1 MLSKTLSVALVI
13 AVCQAQPLTKLF
25 KTLGHASQAPFSLQA
40 RNTTTLEG
48 NSTNFSIPVIPEE
61 FSCFTKEFTW
71 DNQEKLRGDP
81 RKQAIKHSFVK
92 VSAKFDRVYI
102 ETTDE

>member
-25 KTLGHASQAPFSLQA
+25 KALGHASQAQFSLQA
-40 RNTTTLEG
+40 KNNTALES
-48 NSTNFSIPVIPEE
+48 NSTNFSIPMIPEE

-71 DNQEKLRGDP
+71 DNK
-81 RKQAIKHSFVK
+81 
-92 VSAKFDRVYI
+92 
-102 ETTDE
+102 

>member
-25 KTLGHASQAPFSLQA
+25 KALGHASQAPLYLQA
-40 RNTTTLEG
+40 KNTTTTLEG
-48 NSTNFSIPVIPEE
+48 NSSNFSIPVIPEE

-71 DNQEKLRGDP
+71 DNK
-81 RKQAIKHSFVK
+81 
-92 VSAKFDRVYI
+92 
-102 ETTDE
+102 